1 MRSFCN
7 YDLAIKSVSNRASAV
22 LVKLP
27 FDDVTVDLVTAV
39 CVYHHVHGPARAL
52 LLREIKRVLTPR
64 GLCCILEHNLR
75 NPVTRA
81 IVRRCPVDVDAEL
94 LPASEV
100 SSLLNSQ
107 VSRRSVQ
114 IISSISQRRFSI
126 AVARSKGDYAKN
138 LSASMGPR
146 ENRRDKNQGVS
157 CLGAVLAVAGWIPA
171 KLARS
176 NYLRETGGLGVRV
189 QTEAGKATSLPGH
202 DSQGLLTTSDH
213 HTRFWPSI

>member
-94 LPASEV
+94 LPASE
-100 SSLLNSQ
+100 SPQFAGFEALSTDYFLYLPEKIFDRCSQ
-107 VSRRSVQ
+107 IERRL
-114 IISSISQRRFSI
+114 RKEPFGEHG
-126 AVARSKGDYAKN
+126 SKGKSARQKPRRLVPRCRARRCWLDSCQAGTKQLPTGNRGIGCSRPNGSREGN
-138 LSASMGPR
+138 LAPR
-146 ENRRDKNQGVS
+146 
-157 CLGAVLAVAGWIPA
+157 
-171 KLARS
+171 
-176 NYLRETGGLGVRV
+176 T
-189 QTEAGKATSLPGH
+189 
-202 DSQGLLTTSDH
+202 
-213 HTRFWPSI
+213 